1 MREDLQHL
9 GQAAHRLRELNR
21 ASFLPETFAHEVLEP
36 PLRISVNP
44 EAMMAACALRAG
56 EEERMTGQSNIA
68 AELYR
73 FVLSGSWRSLSSY
86 YVEQARLGLALLE
99 RNADPAIKD
108 VDVSHH
114 SGYPLN

>member
-9 GQAAHRLRELNR
+9 GQAARRLRELNR
-21 ASFLPETFAHEVLEP
+21 ASLLPEPFAHAVLEKP
-36 PLRISVNP
+36 SRISVNP

-56 EEERMTGQSNIA
+56 QEAQMAGQTEIA

-73 FVLSGSWRSLSSY
+73 FVLSGSWKSLSSY

-99 RNADPAIKD
+99 RTTDLARKNTD
-108 VDVSHH
+108 VTTE
-114 SGYPLN
+114 GPLN